1 MDAYQQRLS
10 AYKDVSGSGVVTA
23 AQDLSGTARV
33 LVALRLLETI
43 FIQKITLTIK
53 TDNAATQSFQDTAS
67 SPVVALPTKA
77 SPGLIVI
84 QVDFGPDGFALTE
97 GKAFVLANSGA
108 GLAYS
113 YSFTAYQKLTAV
125 SVGNAVNSSG
135 IIN

>member
-10 AYKDVSGSGVVTA
+10 AYKDVSGSGVVVA
-23 AQDLSGTARV
+23 ADDFSSTARV
-33 LVALRLLETI
+33 LAALRAGETI
-43 FIQKITLTIK
+43 YVQKIVVVIH
-53 TDNAATQSFQDTAS
+53 TDNAATQSFRDTAGT
-67 SPVVALPTKA
+67 PKIALPTKA

-84 QVDFGPDGFALTE
+84 TADFGPDGFALTE
-97 GKAFVLANSGA
+97 GKSFVLSNSAA

-125 SVGNAVNSSG
+125 TVGNAVNSSG